1 MAITRVSPGVYRDN
15 TGRLINSPR
24 PPVARPTQPNPAA
37 QNRAKDAELYRGA
50 IDSINK
56 NGYQPGSTEYNS
68 QAQTIKDLGSK
79 YGYNWQRHIGANWSP
94 TPAPTPAP
102 AASPAMPPET
112 PHAQSAP
119 VSTDYLNYQS
129 PMTKSLL
136 DAMKGGVGTMSAYEP
151 KNFEGSPMYQFQ
163 KQKGMEDLQKL
174 MASRGLTNSGAEIQ
188 ANSNFVTELNATEA
202 EKQRQYA
209 ESAANRA
216 QSQMQYIANFDQA
229 ERNNLRDQLNTDIT
243 RRMQQQQFDATRQD
257 GRQRL
262 MTDFLS
268 NVLQMQS
275 NNPIAQ
281 LAYQGLGQQ
290 SDYTAAL
297 MKAISGNIASNYPR
311 SYGGGSA
318 PQAPN
323 NDLQIAQILMNYGNQ
338 AGNND
343 TVNGIWNALFGRQ

>member
-1 MAITRVSPGVYRDN
+1 MAYTRISPGVYRN
-15 TGRLINSPR
+15 TNGQVINSAQR
-24 PPVARPTQPNPAA
+24 PGARPAPTQQNPAA
-37 QNRAKDAELYRGA
+37 RNRARDAELYRGA
-50 IDSINK
+50 IDSITK
-56 NGYQPGSTEYNS
+56 NGFQRGTDQFNQ
-68 QAQTIKDLGSK
+68 QAKVIRDIGGK
-79 YGYNWQRHIGANWSP
+79 YGYNWQKHIGADWSP
-94 TPAPTPAP
+94 TPPPAQTAEPAPTAPAP
-102 AASPAMPPET
+102 MVDAPP
-112 PHAQSAP
+112 
-119 VSTDYLNYQS
+119 VTDYLNYQS

-151 KNFEGSPMYQFQ
+151 QNFQGSPLYQFQ
-163 KQKGMEDLQKL
+163 KDKGMQDLQKL

-188 ANSNFVTELNATEA
+188 ANSNFLSELNAQEA

-209 ESAANRA
+209 ESDANRA
-216 QSQMQYIANFDQA
+216 QSQMQYIANFDQT
-229 ERNNLRDQLNTDIT
+229 ERNNLRDQLNTDVT

-297 MKAISGNIASNYPR
+297 MKAISGNVASNYPR
-311 SYGGGSA
+311 SYGGGTP

-323 NDLQIAQILMNYGNQ
+323 NSLDIARILMNYGNN

-343 TVNGIWNALFGRQ
+343 LYNGIWNALTGR